1 MALPTLNWKYVGR
14 FVIGANVINTI
25 LDALY
30 TAGTSATYYDG
41 SARTPGSGSAWTW
54 VRYQNAGTTEAA
66 YGTPPAAA
74 VSGLRVIY
82 AGQAAIGKVPTM
94 AAPDA
99 NTAALPMVAINKGSG
114 AFTAWENAAPFTSG
128 SFSGYWHAGR
138 GTGSITYSA
147 VHYYECEEAIFVAFE
162 SSTQT
167 ICASIAGCYIDPQST
182 DVLDAETDGRI
193 YGWAT
198 SGSAAVLSTTTFS
211 SGTNGASAFL
221 RGHSTSA
228 NQPHS
233 ATFTVGA
240 GTLVTATDGRGATA
254 NLGTTWNAAQG
265 KLPSGK
271 IQPVGGITLMNVST
285 QVNIGVLRDIWV
297 VPRGRTGTKV
307 QNGGVDWYY
316 PVSGSTSTDSDAF
329 GLVA

>member
-1 MALPTLNWKYVGR
+1 MALPTLNWRYVGR

-41 SARTPGSGSAWTW
+41 SARTPGAGSAWTW
-54 VRYQNAGTTEAA
+54 ARYQNAGTTEAV

-74 VSGLRVIY
+74 ISGLRVIY
-82 AGQAAIGKVPTM
+82 AGQAVIGKVPTM
-94 AAPDA
+94 ASPDTNVAAAPMA
-99 NTAALPMVAINKGSG
+99 GINKNSG
-114 AFTAWENAAPFTSG
+114 AFNAWENAAPFTAG
-128 SFSGYWHAGR
+128 SWSGYWRCGNA
-138 GTGSITYSA
+138 TGSITYSA
-147 VHYYECEEAIFVAFE
+147 VHYYESEEAVFVAFE

-167 ICASIAGCYIDPQST
+167 CYTTIAGCYIDPQSS

-198 SGSAAVLSTTTFS
+198 SGFTNPLNTTTFS
-211 SGTNGASAFL
+211 QGTTGASGFL
-221 RGHSTSA
+221 RAHSTTASA
-228 NQPHS
+228 PHS

-240 GTLVTATDGRGATA
+240 GTLVTATDGRGASNNASTA
-254 NLGTTWNAAQG
+254 WNAAQG

-271 IQPVGGITLMNVST
+271 FQPVGGLTLMNVST
-285 QVNIGVLRDIWV
+285 QTNIGVLRDIWV

-316 PVSGSTSTDSDAF
+316 PVSGSTSADSDAF
-329 GLVA
+329 GLVY